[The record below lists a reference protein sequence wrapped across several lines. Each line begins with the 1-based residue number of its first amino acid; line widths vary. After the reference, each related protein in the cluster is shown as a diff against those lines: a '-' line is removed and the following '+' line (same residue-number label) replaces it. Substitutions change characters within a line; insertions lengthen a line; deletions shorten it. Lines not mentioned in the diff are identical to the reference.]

1 METIKALTSGPVDSI
16 AEIFSL
22 VPDSILFGA
31 GLLYFLTQNVT
42 YMVFAVFVLETIM
55 SHRLIAW
62 FFEGSIGPSSR
73 LSDLKCRAGYKVP
86 QFNYQRMFMHDP
98 YPSYGVFSITAI
110 GTYLGLATSEFA
122 DTMQEMSKSP
132 KTDWAARPYV
142 AYAFITIFIL
152 AFIGLRMYGCDDN
165 GPEVAIAVFL
175 AIIVGWGFYRL
186 NVSIFGKEGVNFLG
200 LPYLVSKSA
209 DGTPIYTCAPAS
221 I

>member
-1 METIKALTSGPVDSI
+1 MDSNTGALGGLMNSI

-22 VPDSILFGA
+22 VPDSVLFGA

-42 YMVFAVFVLETIM
+42 YMVFAVFILETIM

-73 LSDLKCRAGYKVP
+73 LSDIKCRAGYKVP
-86 QFNYQRMFMHDP
+86 QMKYQRMFMHDP
-98 YPSYGVFSITAI
+98 YPSYGIFSITAI

-142 AYAFITIFIL
+142 AYAFILLFIL
-152 AFIGLRMYGCDDN
+152 AFIGLRMNECKDN
-165 GPEVAIAVFL
+165 GPEVTIAVFL

-200 LPYLVSKSA
+200 LPYLVSKSE